1 MEITEQFI
9 IQQAPNAAA
18 VQNGRKL
25 SQKGSFSGLSKT
37 ADGSLY
43 WGDCAGSGKTPYRV
57 SGDWSGE
64 APIFR
69 CSCPSRQFPCKHAL
83 GLMFEILAGKNF
95 VLAEIPEDI
104 AGKRAK
110 IAAKAAKKET
120 EAEAPAKPK
129 KTSTA
134 ARRKKIAKQLEGIDM
149 ADKMVSELLN
159 AGVGT
164 LAGSSAGSYD
174 KLAKDLGGFYLT
186 GPQVSFSR
194 LARTVQGMQKEPE
207 NASFYTD
214 EALRILI
221 SLRSV
226 LKKSRVF
233 LEQKL
238 EAEQFSSDDS
248 ILFEALGGVWRLE
261 ELQAIGSFKK
271 EAKLVELSFDVSVDE
286 AKDEL
291 VERGFWIDLETGQID
306 QTLNLRPLKRL
317 KYVKADDSCFS
328 LMELPTLYYYPGEG
342 CRRIRW
348 ETGLPR
354 AMTAEEQ
361 QALPKLASAGI
372 AEAAKAVKNLIKN
385 TLLPKYAPVLL
396 PIGRLGRVGEEFVLE
411 DPAGG
416 RIVLRD
422 RAEDGSGHR
431 TTQRLSS
438 LPAEVS
444 AGCAMGSCAMDGCAI
459 FGLMFYDGSDRS
471 LCLHP
476 YSIVTPDA
484 VIRLLF

>member
-25 SQKGSFSGLSKT
+25 SQKGSFSGLCKT

-43 WGDCAGSGKTPYRV
+43 WGDCAGSGKNPYRV

-83 GLMFEILAGKNF
+83 GLMFEMLAGKDF
-95 VLAEIPEDI
+95 AEAGIPEDI

-110 IAAKAAKKET
+110 IAAKAAKKEA
-120 EAEAPAKPK
+120 EAENPPKPK
-129 KTSTA
+129 KASTA
-134 ARRKKIAKQLEGIDM
+134 ARKKKIAKQLEGLDM
-149 ADKMVSELLN
+149 ADKMVDELLT

-164 LAGSSAGSYD
+164 LAGSSAQSYD
-174 KLAKDLGGFYLT
+174 KLAKDLGSYYLT

-207 NASFYTD
+207 NAHFYTA

-221 SLRSV
+221 ALRSV

-238 EAEQFSSDDS
+238 EAEQFSADDNV
-248 ILFEALGGVWRLE
+248 LFEALGGIWRLD
-261 ELQAIGSFKK
+261 ELLAIGSVKK
-271 EAKLVELSFDVSVDE
+271 GAKLVQLSFDVSVDE

-291 VERGFWIDLETGQID
+291 VERGFWVDIETGHID

-328 LMELPTLYYYPGEG
+328 LMEIPTLYYYPGEG

-348 ETGLPR
+348 ETGMPR
-354 AMTAEEQ
+354 TLAAEDFG
-361 QALPKLASAGI
+361 ALLKLASAGV
-372 AEAAKAVKNLIKN
+372 AESAKEVKNLIKN
-385 TLLPKYAPVLL
+385 MLLPKYAPVML
-396 PIGRLGRVGEEFVLE
+396 PVGKLGRVGGEFVLE
-411 DPAGG
+411 DAAGG
-416 RIVLRD
+416 RIALRD
-422 RAEDGSGHR
+422 RAEDGKGHQ
-431 TTQRLSS
+431 TVYRLAH
-438 LPAEVS
+438 LPSVIPAGS
-444 AGCAMGSCAMDGCAI
+444 AV
-459 FGLMFYDGSDRS
+459 FGLMFYDGSDHS

-476 YSIVTPDA
+476 YSIVTPDS